1 MTSKVPDVSRAQG
14 KSLSEAE
21 DEKRT
26 GRERKMGDGV
36 WPRTNVS
43 PPLFFLDRSSSECI
57 KLCVFEVSKRSQ

>member
-36 WPRTNVS
+36 
-43 PPLFFLDRSSSECI
+43 
-57 KLCVFEVSKRSQ
+57 